1 MLNKYISAMQK
12 MKKNGILVSTNIYTM
27 SLPTFI
33 TEDVFVQSRLMH
45 LPQEQK
51 ETLLEQMND
60 LIMKRVMISII
71 QYIPEK
77 EKDSLKAEN
86 TDSMQDIVML
96 MKQYV
101 PNFSELLAEEI
112 ESVKELIVT
121 SAETVQE

>member
-1 MLNKYISAMQK
+1 MQK